1 MEWLVVGMIVVG
13 CIALLAIDFR
23 LAAEKVRKSRL
34 WNGPEAMVGRRATVV
49 KDFTRSDGCSI
60 GTVKVSGELWK
71 ARTSKGDPIP
81 VAGLEVAIKAVD
93 GLILDVVVATER
105 ANKPVQ
111 ADHATRGG

>member
-34 WNGPEAMVGRRATVV
+34 WNGPEALVGRRATVV